1 MFNKIDQLSLENSSN
16 LARNEEGVGVSA
28 LDAATLPPLLER
40 VQSHAADH
48 YGQRDGPRMEKGVGE
63 ETGGYFAGKSP
74 GLVQVG
80 VAFELAANRILANRP
95 DNRLFFKD
103 APVFVVELK
112 FDLDD
117 LVFFNAMQTGNRKAD
132 AATGNVVDMNDPA
145 AHASLAENF
154 VGAIQAGLFAVGP
167 AKIKQ
172 DGKKLLQRQR
182 TETMVPLIGES
193 DRRQNV

>member
-1 MFNKIDQLSLENSSN
+1 
-16 LARNEEGVGVSA
+16 
-28 LDAATLPPLLER
+28 
-40 VQSHAADH
+40 
-48 YGQRDGPRMEKGVGE
+48 
-63 ETGGYFAGKSP
+63 
-74 GLVQVG
+74 
-80 VAFELAANRILANRP
+80 
-95 DNRLFFKD
+95 
-103 APVFVVELK
+103 LK

-172 DGKKLLQRQR
+172 DGKNLLAAATNRND
-182 TETMVPLIGES
+182 VPLMMEATGVKMFDGPAGRTDECRGIVFS
-193 DRRQNV
+193 NVNFYVRHGDQS

>member
-1 MFNKIDQLSLENSSN
+1 LQ
-16 LARNEEGVGVSA
+16 
-28 LDAATLPPLLER
+28 
-40 VQSHAADH
+40 
-48 YGQRDGPRMEKGVGE
+48 EK
-63 ETGGYFAGKSP
+63 AQ

-95 DNRLFFKD
+95 DNRLFFED
-103 APVFVVELK
+103 GPVFVVELK

-172 DGKKLLQRQR
+172 DGKNLLAAATNRND
-182 TETMVPLIGES
+182 VPLMMEATGVKMFDGPAGRTDECRGIVFS
-193 DRRQNV
+193 NVNFYVRHGDQS